1 MCLSLT
7 ILYYTLNIYNNIY
20 PLKVLSI
27 LITVKFFKIKNIFSQ
42 KIYKNLLPLDQ
53 NNKKKHAHPDN

>member
-1 MCLSLT
+1 M
-7 ILYYTLNIYNNIY
+7 YNSIC

-27 LITVKFFKIKNIFSQ
+27 LITIKFLKIKNIFSQ

-53 NNKKKHAHPDN
+53 NNKKKACTPRQLTSPNRKS